1 MANVISERYAHA
13 LYELANEQKIE
24 KIVYEQLQMVQNLFA
39 EQSDFIKLL
48 QAPTIE
54 FADKKAVL
62 RQIFGESVHAYVLNF
77 LLLLTE
83 KERIGG
89 FADMVQSYQEIYYA
103 EQGICQVRVT
113 TAWEMTAEQQQA
125 LQQKLE
131 KMLHKQVI
139 LEQYVDETAMGGVRL
154 DVDNRQID
162 GTIRTQLAEISR
174 QIGAIIA

>member
-13 LYELANEQKIE
+13 LYELANEQQIV
-24 KIVYEQLQMVQNLFA
+24 KIVHEQLQMVQKLCA
-39 EQSDFIKLL
+39 EQPDFIKLL

-54 FADKKAVL
+54 FDVKKAVL
-62 RQIFGESVHAYVLNF
+62 QQTFGESVHAYVLNF
-77 LLLLTE
+77 LMLLTE

-89 FADMVQSYQEIYYA
+89 FADMVLSYQEIYYA
-103 EQGICQVRVT
+103 DQGICQVRVT
-113 TAWEMTAEQQQA
+113 TAWEMTVEQQQS

-139 LEQYVDETAMGGVRL
+139 LDQHVDETTMGGVRL

-174 QIGAIIA
+174 QIGALIA